1 MEGQQALPEVGP
13 GRGPH
18 SHERRVLVHQVH
30 ALTAGGK
37 AGTSG
42 VAGHSTSRSPPPS
55 KSFGHHGA
63 ITADWSQTEFMY
75 CLRDQV

>member
-42 VAGHSTSRSPPPS
+42 VAATAPHAAPPPLPS
-55 KSFGHHGA
+55 LL
-63 ITADWSQTEFMY
+63 DNM
-75 CLRDQV
+75 VP